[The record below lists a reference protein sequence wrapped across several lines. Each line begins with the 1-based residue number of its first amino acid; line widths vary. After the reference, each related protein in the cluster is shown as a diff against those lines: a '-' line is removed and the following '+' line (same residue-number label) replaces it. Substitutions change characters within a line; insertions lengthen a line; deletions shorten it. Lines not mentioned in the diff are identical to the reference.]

1 LDVGFT
7 DTWQWGPPVSSFLS
21 TLSSLSVPA
30 PATPASVLA
39 SPRRRPPLPWRRP
52 PLPPPL
58 PRRRPPLPLPPASCP
73 FPHRRR
79 WHAGHS
85 GGRQRPWPRGAA
97 AARRHGQR
105 GTHGTRAGERT
116 SAPSPMTHGP
126 AASRGDAAMCR
137 REGVMRRRNK
147 RVGEHKWGMGNSPR
161 RSIGVRSA
169 ETGCPR

>member
-1 LDVGFT
+1 MAVGPT
-7 DTWQWGPPVSSFLS
+7 CQLLS
-21 TLSSLSVPA
+21 LYSLLSLCPGAGHPCLGAGHSPA
-30 PATPASVLA
+30 PATPASA
-39 SPRRRPPLPWRRP
+39 SAAPA
-52 PLPPPL
+52 PPL

-73 FPHRRR
+73 FPHQRRR
-79 WHAGHS
+79 HAGHS

-97 AARRHGQR
+97 AAKRHGQR